1 MFSIKKQKV
10 FCHLCEEIIHRRD
23 WYVANHRE
31 VCALR
36 YSDLIKDI
44 NQNAVIKNIFQK
56 KNEEK
61 QIELLNEIL
70 KELNDIKFS
79 KKIENLENKL
89 IEKFDEKSYS
99 DLIKLKSKINKE

>member
-1 MFSIKKQKV
+1 MTRTEQFTKQERV
-10 FCHLCEEIIHRRD
+10 LLAEAVWRRQRCYIAGD
-23 WYVANHRE
+23 RKFRE
-31 VCALR
+31 
-36 YSDLIKDI
+36 YG
-44 NQNAVIKNIFQK
+44 
-56 KNEEK
+56 
-61 QIELLNEIL
+61 ELLNEIL

>member
-1 MFSIKKQKV
+1 MILKSYELEKINLKKNK
-10 FCHLCEEIIHRRD
+10 FFLLYGENEGFK
-23 WYVANHRE
+23 N
-31 VCALR
+31 
-36 YSDLIKDI
+36 S
-44 NQNAVIKNIFQK
+44 VIKNIFQK

-99 DLIKLKSKINKE
+99 DLIKLKNKINKE